1 VSSCFHLSCPRARP
15 PSSRS
20 SSYASFPPSQL
31 LPVTVILCILSI
43 PGALTLYVQY
53 RAYVDRWDAAA
64 RGEILPP
71 EMKASFGGVST
82 VLRSV
87 EDLATGFPADALGQR
102 CEDLGNTYGIRI
114 AFKNRVRRSL
124 V

>member
-1 VSSCFHLSCPRARP
+1 VSSCFHLSCPRARS
-15 PSSRS
+15 PSS
-20 SSYASFPPSQL
+20 SSYASSPPSQL

-53 RAYVDRWDAAA
+53 RAYVDRRDAAA

-71 EMKASFGGVST
+71 ASFGGVST

-102 CEDLGNTYGIRI
+102 CED
-114 AFKNRVRRSL
+114 
-124 V
+124 